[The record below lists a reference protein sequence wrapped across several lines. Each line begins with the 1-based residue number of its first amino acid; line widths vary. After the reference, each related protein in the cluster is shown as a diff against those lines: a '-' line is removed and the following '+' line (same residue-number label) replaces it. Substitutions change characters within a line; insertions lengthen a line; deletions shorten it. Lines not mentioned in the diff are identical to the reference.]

1 MAGFGFGWRMAKVAA
16 AVVLLGR
23 GIPMF
28 FMGAESGE
36 HRQFFNG
43 SNSTL
48 DLDAYL
54 NGTAQGRIRAWYNTL
69 LDLRSSHNI
78 KGPSPLAVVYAQDQQ
93 LAFVRGRKRI
103 LHLVNFGGWSGWKS
117 LGELNLSDGVYHEL
131 WNSTWP
137 AFTVEGE
144 GEHTNGGRNARL
156 NRGSWLQV
164 PDYGAVVLERI

>member
-1 MAGFGFGWRMAKVAA
+1 MAQHKEEFELGIIRSLICAVAIISRGHRPWLWFMHRISSWLSCA
-16 AVVLLGR
+16 A
-23 GIPMF
+23 
-28 FMGAESGE
+28 
-36 HRQFFNG
+36 G
-43 SNSTL
+43 S
-48 DLDAYL
+48 D
-54 NGTAQGRIRAWYNTL
+54 I
-69 LDLRSSHNI
+69 
-78 KGPSPLAVVYAQDQQ
+78 
-93 LAFVRGRKRI
+93 
-103 LHLVNFGGWSGWKS
+103 LVNFGGWSGWKS